1 MAKVEREVLAVCKVG
16 LCSLNLSFR
25 LFYEN
30 QLIGRNIKEVDKLNN
45 RKQSESDQLT
55 KCV

>member
-16 LCSLNLSFR
+16 LCSLNFSFR